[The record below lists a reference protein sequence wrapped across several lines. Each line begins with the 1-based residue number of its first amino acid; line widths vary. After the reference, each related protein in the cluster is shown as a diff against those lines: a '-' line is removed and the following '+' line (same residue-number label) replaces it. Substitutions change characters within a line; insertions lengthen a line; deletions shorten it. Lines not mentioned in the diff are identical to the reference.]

1 MTKYGKIYI
10 EANTIEEAERD
21 LEMIK
26 ALAKA
31 GAVRGQGSSA
41 LGMASAEIV
50 GQPSAPQKP
59 CGTCWCCKGNECDY
73 YEDEDED
80 FYDDLSAEDRVMD
93 ILSDIEDG
101 SISAEYGAMLI
112 SEIVCGEWGA

>member
-21 LEMIK
+21 LAMIK

-41 LGMASAEIV
+41 LGMASAEVV
-50 GQPSAPQKP
+50 GKPSAPQKP

-73 YEDEDED
+73 YEDEDE
-80 FYDDLSAEDRVMD
+80 LSAGDRIMN
-93 ILSDIEDG
+93 IMSDIEDG
-101 SISAEYGAMLI
+101 SISPKYGAMLI
-112 SEIVCGEWGA
+112 SDIINDEWGV

>member
-41 LGMASAEIV
+41 LGMASAEVV
-50 GQPSAPQKP
+50 GKPSAPQKP
-59 CGTCWCCKGNECDY
+59 CGTCWCCNGNECDY
-73 YEDEDED
+73 YEDDYEDED
-80 FYDDLSAEDRVMD
+80 ELSAEDRIMN
-93 ILSDIEDG
+93 IMSDIEDG
-101 SISAEYGAMLI
+101 SISPKYGAMLI
-112 SEIVCGEWGA
+112 SDIISGEWGV

>member
-10 EANTIEEAERD
+10 EASSIEEAERD

-50 GQPSAPQKP
+50 GQPAAPTK
-59 CGTCWCCKGNECDY
+59 CGCACKCHRDCGCDWE
-73 YEDEDED
+73 YEDEPS
-80 FYDDLSAEDRVMD
+80 LLDRVTAIVED
-93 ILSDIEDG
+93 IAFGNIDPDEG
-101 SISAEYGAMLI
+101 AEMLYDL
-112 SEIVCGEWGA
+112 VMGD

>member
-31 GAVRGQGSSA
+31 GAVRGKGSSA
-41 LGMASAEIV
+41 LGMASAEVV
-50 GQPSAPQKP
+50 GQPTAKRDK
-59 CGTCWCCKGNECDY
+59 CYGCDECCCCECCN
-73 YEDEDED
+73 DEVDPYDEIAD
-80 FYDDLSAEDRVMD
+80 TIAELANGYISPNTALDRITDIIADLS
-93 ILSDIEDG
+93 
-101 SISAEYGAMLI
+101 
-112 SEIVCGEWGA
+112 

>member
-21 LEMIK
+21 LAMIK
-26 ALAKA
+26 AFAEA

-50 GQPSAPQKP
+50 GQPTAPQKP

-80 FYDDLSAEDRVMD
+80 CDPYGEIAD
-93 ILSDIEDG
+93 ILVDLANGYISPSTALERITDIIAD
-101 SISAEYGAMLI
+101 L
-112 SEIVCGEWGA
+112 

>member
-1 MTKYGKIYI
+1 MAKYGKIYI
-10 EANTIEEAERD
+10 EASSIEEAERD

-50 GQPSAPQKP
+50 GQPTAPTK
-59 CGTCWCCKGNECDY
+59 CGCACKCHRDCGCDWD
-73 YEDEDED
+73 YEDEDEIS
-80 FYDDLSAEDRVMD
+80 LLDRVTAIVED
-93 ILSDIEDG
+93 IAFGYIDPDEG
-101 SISAEYGAMLI
+101 AEMLYNLVI
-112 SEIVCGEWGA
+112 DD